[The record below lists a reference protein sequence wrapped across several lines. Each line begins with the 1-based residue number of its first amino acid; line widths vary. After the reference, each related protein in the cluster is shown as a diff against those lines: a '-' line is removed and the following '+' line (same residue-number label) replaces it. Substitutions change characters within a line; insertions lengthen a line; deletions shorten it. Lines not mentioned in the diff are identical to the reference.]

1 MKRPFRIPGNQF
13 ALILIGCGPMLL
25 LAFALF
31 NARTE
36 RMAGIN
42 ALLFA
47 AIIGLTGPLVY
58 ALMNLTHSR
67 ANAT

>member
-1 MKRPFRIPGNQF
+1 
-13 ALILIGCGPMLL
+13 MLL

-36 RMAGIN
+36 RMAGMN

-58 ALMNLTHSR
+58 VLMQISHRRRT
-67 ANAT
+67 A